1 MAKAQ
6 LPVLITPEGY
16 AKLKAEL
23 EQLWKHERPKVTA
36 EVEAAAALGDRSENA
51 EYIYGKKRLREIDR
65 RLRFL
70 SGRLEK
76 VQVLHPPAQAAAG
89 DVVGFGA
96 WVTIE
101 DEDGARF
108 CYRLVG
114 PDEPDPDHGFISVD
128 SPVGRALL
136 GKRVDDEVEVR
147 RPRGDAWFTIV
158 AIRYGARPS
167 DDDRDDG

>member
-16 AKLKAEL
+16 DKLKAEVDY
-23 EQLWKHERPKVTA
+23 LWKTERPRVTR

-70 SGRLEK
+70 SQRLDK
-76 VQVLHPPAQAAAG
+76 IQVMHPPAQAAAG
-89 DVVGFGA
+89 KDKAGFGA

-101 DEDGARF
+101 DDDGHRS

-114 PDEPDPDHGFISVD
+114 PDEPDPDRGYISVA

-136 GKRVDDEVEVR
+136 GKFIDDEVEVR
-147 RPRGDAWFTIV
+147 RPRGEAYFTIV
-158 AIRYGARPS
+158 AVNYGERPKEP
-167 DDDRDDG
+167 R

>member
-16 AKLKAEL
+16 AKLKSEI
-23 EQLWKHERPKVTA
+23 EYLWKQERPKVTA

-101 DEDGARF
+101 DEDGARS

-114 PDEPDPDHGFISVD
+114 PDEPDPDQGSISVD

-147 RPRGDAWFTIV
+147 RPRGDTWFTII

-167 DDDRDDG
+167 E

>member
-6 LPVLITPEGY
+6 LPVFITPQGH
-16 AKLKAEL
+16 AKLKAEV
-23 EQLWKHERPKVTA
+23 EYLWKTERRRVTA

-51 EYIYGKKRLREIDR
+51 EYKYGKRRLREIDR

-70 SGRLEK
+70 AQRLDL
-76 VQVLHPPAQAAAG
+76 VTVMHPAAQAIAG
-89 DVVGFGA
+89 DKVGFGA

-101 DEDGARF
+101 DEDGARS

-114 PDEPDPDHGFISVD
+114 PDEPDPDNGHISVA

-136 GKRVDDEVEVR
+136 GKNIGDEVEVR
-147 RPRGDAWFTIV
+147 RPRGDTYVTVLAV
-158 AIRYGARPS
+158 HYGDRPS
-167 DDDRDDG
+167 TDP

>member
-16 AKLKAEL
+16 AKLKSEL
-23 EQLWKHERPKVTA
+23 ESLWKQERPRVTA

-89 DVVGFGA
+89 HTVGFGA
-96 WVTIE
+96 WVTVE
-101 DEDGARF
+101 DEDGARAS
-108 CYRLVG
+108 YRLVG
-114 PDEPDPDHGFISVD
+114 PDEPDPDNGHISVD
-128 SPVGRALL
+128 SPMGRALL
-136 GKRVDDEVEVR
+136 GKQVDDEVEVR

-158 AIRYGARPS
+158 AVRYGERPR
-167 DDDRDDG
+167 DDD